1 MKIAII
7 GSGISGLVCGYLL
20 SREHEVQVFEAN
32 HYIGGHTATIDVNL
46 NGKTWA
52 IDTGFIVFNDRT
64 YPYFQRFLDEL
75 AVPYQP
81 TEMSFSVTH
90 AQTGLMYN
98 GNSLNSLFAQRSNL
112 WSPRFYGLLAE
123 IIRFN
128 QHCKTL
134 AAQGI
139 STELTVGEFLKQ
151 YRFGDFF
158 AKHYILPMGAA
169 IWSASLGEI
178 ENFPLKFFIQF
189 FHNHGLLNI
198 QDRPQWYTITG
209 GSKQYIPY
217 FTRHFATQI
226 HLNTPVKAIQRT
238 EHGVQVTTEHGMQA
252 FDEVILACH
261 SDQAL
266 QLLSD
271 PSTQEKSIL
280 SAIPYRENEVVLHHD
295 QRLLPSI
302 PKARASWN
310 YHLSNSAMQPAT
322 VTYSMNILQ
331 VLPADTPQFCVTL
344 NHTAAIDPSK
354 ILGEYRYSHP
364 VFSQSMV
371 EAQARRAEIC
381 GQRHTHFCGAY
392 WYNGFHEDGVKSAV
406 EVCQRLGVHV

>member
-1 MKIAII
+1 MKIAIV

-32 HYIGGHTATIDVNL
+32 HYIGGHTATIDVNV
-46 NGKTWA
+46 NGKTWS

-64 YPYFQRFLDEL
+64 YPYFQRFLNEL
-75 AVPYQP
+75 GVPYQP
-81 TEMSFSVTH
+81 TEMSFSVTN
-90 AQTGLMYN
+90 AQSGLVYN
-98 GNSLNSLFAQRSNL
+98 GNSLDSLFAQRSNL
-112 WSPRFYGLLAE
+112 WNPRFYGLLAE
-123 IIRFN
+123 IVRFN
-128 QHCKTL
+128 QRCKSL
-134 AAQGI
+134 ATQGVP
-139 STELTVGEFLKQ
+139 TELSLGEFLQQQK
-151 YRFGDFF
+151 FSEFF
-158 AKHYILPMGAA
+158 AQHYILPMGAA

-178 ENFPLKFFIQF
+178 KGFPLKFFIQF

-198 QDRPQWYTITG
+198 QDRPQWYTIVG

-217 FTRHFATQI
+217 FTRNFAKHI
-226 HLNTPVKAIQRT
+226 HLNTPVRAIKRT
-238 EHGVQVTTEHGMQA
+238 EQGVQVTTEQGTQD

-271 PSTQEKSIL
+271 ASAPEKTIL

-295 QRLLPSI
+295 ERLLPAI

-310 YHLSNSAMQPAT
+310 YHLSQSTTQPAT

-331 VLPADTPQFCVTL
+331 RLPAEAPQFCVTL
-344 NHTAAIDPSK
+344 NNTHAIETSK

-371 EAQARRAEIC
+371 EAQGRRAEIC
-381 GQRHTHFCGAY
+381 GQNHTHFCGAY
-392 WYNGFHEDGVKSAV
+392 WYNGFHEDGVRSAV
-406 EVCQRLGVHV
+406 EVCQRLGVQV

>member
-20 SREHEVQVFEAN
+20 SPHHEIQLFEAN

-46 NGKTWA
+46 QGQTWSV
-52 IDTGFIVFNDRT
+52 DTGFIVFNDRT
-64 YPYFQRFLDEL
+64 YPHFQRFLDQL
-75 AVPYQP
+75 GVPYQP
-81 TEMSFSVTH
+81 TEMSFSVTN
-90 AQTGLMYN
+90 AQTGLVYN
-98 GNSLNSLFAQRSNL
+98 GNSLTSLFAQRSNL
-112 WSPRFYGLLAE
+112 WSPRFYGLLSE
-123 IIRFN
+123 ILRFN
-128 QHCKTL
+128 RRCKAL
-134 AAQGI
+134 YAQGVP
-139 STELTVGEFLKQ
+139 SDLSLGAFLKQ
-151 YRFGDFF
+151 ERFSEFF
-158 AKHYILPMGAA
+158 AQHYILPMGAA
-169 IWSASLGEI
+169 IWSATLGEI
-178 ENFPLKFFIQF
+178 EDFPLQFFIQF

-198 QDRPQWYTITG
+198 QDRPQWYTIKG

-217 FTRHFATQI
+217 FTREFAQQI
-226 HLNTPVKAIQRT
+226 QLNTPVKAIQRT
-238 EHGVQVTTEHGMQA
+238 QQGILVSTEHGTES

-271 PSTQEKSIL
+271 VSPQENSIL

-295 QRLLPSI
+295 ERLLPAL

-310 YHLSNSAMQPAT
+310 YHLSASRTQPAT

-331 VLPADTPQFCVTL
+331 RLDPAAPQFCVSL
-344 NHTAAIDPSK
+344 NNSAAIDPNK

-364 VFSQSMV
+364 VFSQTMV
-371 EAQARRAEIC
+371 AAQARRAEIC

-392 WYNGFHEDGVKSAV
+392 WYNGFHEDGVRSALD
-406 EVCQRLGVHV
+406 VCQRLGVSL

>member
-1 MKIAII
+1 MKIAIV

-32 HYIGGHTATIDVNL
+32 HYIGGHTATIDVNV

-64 YPYFQRFLDEL
+64 YPYFQRFLNEL
-75 AVPYQP
+75 GVPYQP
-81 TEMSFSVTH
+81 TEMSFSVTN
-90 AQTGLMYN
+90 AQSGLVYN
-98 GNSLNSLFAQRSNL
+98 GNSLDSLFAQRSNL
-112 WSPRFYGLLAE
+112 WNPRFYGLLAE
-123 IIRFN
+123 IVRFN
-128 QHCKTL
+128 QRCKSL
-134 AAQGI
+134 ATQGVP
-139 STELTVGEFLKQ
+139 SDLSLGEFLQQQKFSQ
-151 YRFGDFF
+151 FF
-158 AKHYILPMGAA
+158 AQHYILPMGAA

-178 ENFPLKFFIQF
+178 KGFPLKFFIQF

-198 QDRPQWYTITG
+198 QDRPQWYTIVG

-217 FTRHFATQI
+217 FTRNFAKQI
-226 HLNTPVKAIQRT
+226 HLNTPVKAIKRT
-238 EHGVQVTTEHGMQA
+238 EQGVQVTTEHGTQD

-271 PSTQEKSIL
+271 ANAPEKTIL

-295 QRLLPSI
+295 ERLLPAI

-310 YHLSNSAMQPAT
+310 YHLSQSTTQPAT

-331 VLPADTPQFCVTL
+331 RLPADAPQFCVTL
-344 NHTAAIDPSK
+344 NNTQAIEPSK

-371 EAQARRAEIC
+371 EAQGRRAEIC
-381 GQRHTHFCGAY
+381 GQNHTHFCGAY
-392 WYNGFHEDGVKSAV
+392 WYDGFHEDGVRSAV
-406 EVCQRLGVHV
+406 EVCQRLGVQV

>member
-1 MKIAII
+1 MKIAIV

-32 HYIGGHTATIDVNL
+32 HYIGGHTATIDVNV
-46 NGKTWA
+46 NGKAWA

-64 YPYFQRFLDEL
+64 YPHFQRFLDEL
-75 AVPYQP
+75 GVPYQP

-90 AQTGLMYN
+90 AQSGLVYK
-98 GNSLNSLFAQRSNL
+98 GNSLDSLFAQRSNL
-112 WSPRFYGLLAE
+112 WNPRFYGLLAQ
-123 IIRFN
+123 IMRFN
-128 QHCKTL
+128 QRCKAL
-134 AAQGI
+134 AVQGI
-139 STELTVGEFLKQ
+139 PSDLTLGEFLQ
-151 YRFGDFF
+151 QNRFSEFF
-158 AKHYILPMGAA
+158 AQNYILPMGAA

-178 ENFPLKFFIQF
+178 KGFPLKFFIQF

-198 QDRPQWYTITG
+198 QDRPQWYTIMG

-217 FTRHFATQI
+217 FTRQFAQQI
-226 HLNTPVKAIQRT
+226 HLNTPVKTIKRN
-238 EHGVQVTTEHGMQA
+238 EHGVQVSTEHGTQD

-266 QLLSD
+266 QLLNDASA
-271 PSTQEKSIL
+271 QEKTIL

-295 QRLLPSI
+295 ERLLPAI

-310 YHLSNSAMQPAT
+310 YHLSQSTTQPAT

-331 VLPADTPQFCVTL
+331 NLPADAPQFCVTL
-344 NHTAAIDPSK
+344 NNTAAIDPSK

-371 EAQARRAEIC
+371 EAQSRRAEIC
-381 GQRHTHFCGAY
+381 GQNHTHFCGAY

-406 EVCQRLGVHV
+406 EVCQRLGVQV

>member
-1 MKIAII
+1 MKIAIV

-32 HYIGGHTATIDVNL
+32 HYIGGHTATIDVNV

-64 YPYFQRFLDEL
+64 YPYFQRFLNEL
-75 AVPYQP
+75 GVPYQP
-81 TEMSFSVTH
+81 TEMSFSVTN
-90 AQTGLMYN
+90 AQSSLVYN
-98 GNSLNSLFAQRSNL
+98 GNSLDSLFAQRSNL
-112 WSPRFYGLLAE
+112 WNPRFYGLLAE
-123 IIRFN
+123 IVRFN
-128 QHCKTL
+128 QRCKSL
-134 AAQGI
+134 AAQGVP
-139 STELTVGEFLKQ
+139 SDLSLGEFLQQQK
-151 YRFGDFF
+151 FSEFF
-158 AKHYILPMGAA
+158 AQHYILPMGAA

-178 ENFPLKFFIQF
+178 KGFPLKFFIQF

-198 QDRPQWYTITG
+198 QDRPQWYTIVG

-217 FTRHFATQI
+217 FTRKFAKQI
-226 HLNTPVKAIQRT
+226 HLNTPVKAIKRT
-238 EHGVQVTTEHGMQA
+238 EQGVQVTTEHGTQD
-252 FDEVILACH
+252 FDDVILACH
-261 SDQAL
+261 SNQAL

-271 PSTQEKSIL
+271 ASAPEKTIL

-295 QRLLPSI
+295 ERLLPAI

-310 YHLSNSAMQPAT
+310 YHLSDSTTQPAT

-331 VLPADTPQFCVTL
+331 RLPADAPQFCVTL
-344 NHTAAIDPSK
+344 NNTHAIEPSK

-371 EAQARRAEIC
+371 EAQGRRAEIC
-381 GQRHTHFCGAY
+381 GHNHTHFCGAY
-392 WYNGFHEDGVKSAV
+392 WYNGFHEDGVRSAV
-406 EVCQRLGVHV
+406 EVCQRLGVQV